1 MAKLI
6 GTGMKRVDAPNKA
19 CGRAM
24 YAGDYSAENMLHACL
39 VRSEYSHAK
48 ILSIDYSEVPQDVYC
63 YTAKDLACNM
73 IPFIFDDQPA
83 LADEKVR
90 FYGEP
95 IAVVAAESFEKAYEA
110 VKKVRVEYEAIE
122 AVTDAEAALREG
134 APQVHAQGNV
144 CGEFH
149 RGKGDT
155 AAAFEKC
162 ALILEDVF
170 ELHPQEHAYLEPEA
184 AYTYMDEQGRLCLYS
199 STQNAFLDKTT
210 LCRVLGLPEDKVISR
225 AATVGGGFGGKDGHT
240 IQAFPA
246 LVTQKTGRPCRMTYS
261 RKESL
266 QASFKRHAA
275 RAYAKMGFDENG
287 KILAFEG
294 KIYFD
299 TGAYA
304 AYGPSVLCLGS
315 EHFAGPYLIENTK
328 IDGYLSYTN
337 NTPASA
343 FRGFGAPQGCFGS
356 EVLMNRAAKQL
367 GIDPLEIRRRNV
379 LKHGDVGAIGQKMDH
394 TVGLLEAIDR
404 FEQSDFYRLA
414 KEDTSGEYGYGIA
427 AGFLSAGFGKGVN
440 DQATITIV
448 QTDDGYEVR
457 CGLVDIGQGS
467 ETALMMIA
475 AEALEVAPEKIKMI
489 MADTELTQDCSS
501 TAASRSCYIAGN
513 AILDAVKQIKK
524 GEKTAVGHAVF
535 PENELDSFGVHTLYG
550 FIVQGA
556 KVKIDPVSGAVDVL
570 EVHNVTEAGTIIN
583 PVSVKGQ
590 MFGGIVMSTGYALS
604 EQMRYRSNGTA
615 LEDSFA
621 SYVIPTAMDA
631 PRMTSENIEAYEPT
645 GPYGVKGIAEAPT
658 VAIAAAIANA
668 VTELAPNAHIH
679 TLPIEREEI
688 LRNYKRKSK
697 AGEAK

>member
-19 CGRAM
+19 CGKAK
-24 YAGDYSAENMLHACL
+24 YAGDYTAENMLHACL
-39 VRSEYSHAK
+39 VRSEYAHAK
-48 ILSIDYSEVPQDVYC
+48 IVNVDCSEVPQDVFC

-90 FYGEP
+90 FCGEP
-95 IAVVAAESFEKAYEA
+95 IAVVAADTFEQAFA
-110 VKKVRVEYEAIE
+110 AAKKVKVTYEE
-122 AVTDAEAALREG
+122 LPAVTDAEDALKAD
-134 APQVHAQGNV
+134 APSVHAQGNV

-149 RGKGDT
+149 RGKGDC

-162 ALILEDVF
+162 ALVLEDVF
-170 ELHPQEHAYLEPEA
+170 EVPPQEHAYIETEA

-210 LCRVLGLPEDKVISR
+210 LCRVLGLPEDKVVSR
-225 AATVGGGFGGKDGHT
+225 AAVVGGAFGGKDGHT

-266 QASFKRHAA
+266 QASFKRHSA
-275 RAYAKMGFDENG
+275 RAYAKMGFDKDG

-294 KIYFD
+294 RIYFD

-356 EVLMNRAAKQL
+356 EVLINRAAKQL

-379 LKHGDVGAIGQKMDH
+379 LKEGDIGAIGQKMDH
-394 TVGLLEAIDR
+394 TIGLLDAINC
-404 FEQSDFYRLA
+404 FEQSDFYKKA
-414 KEDTSGEYGYGIA
+414 KADTSGEYGYGFA

-440 DQATITIV
+440 DQATVTV
-448 QTDDGYEVR
+448 LRKDDGYEVR

-467 ETALMMIA
+467 ETALIMIA
-475 AEALEVAPEKIKMI
+475 AEALEVEPEKITMV

-501 TAASRSCYIAGN
+501 TAASRSSYIAGN
-513 AILDAVKQIKK
+513 ALLEAVKQIKK
-524 GEKTAVGHAVF
+524 GEAVGVGHAVF
-535 PENELDSFGVHTLYG
+535 PENELDSFGVHTIYG

-556 KVKIDPVSGAVDVL
+556 KIKIDPVSGAVNVL
-570 EVHNVTEAGTIIN
+570 EVHNVTEAGTILN

-590 MFGGIVMSTGYALS
+590 MFGGIVQSTGYAIS
-604 EQMRYRSNGTA
+604 EQMRYRDGNA

-631 PRMTSENIEAYEPT
+631 PHMTSENIEAYEPT
-645 GPYGVKGIAEAPT
+645 GPYGIKGVAEAPT

-668 VTELAPNAHIH
+668 VTDLVPDAHIH
-679 TLPIEREEI
+679 KLPIDRVEI
-688 LRNYKRKSK
+688 LRNYPKKNK
-697 AGEAK
+697 AGK